1 MLSLVYQ
8 MPGTWSIKGIN
19 GRLNRTNKR
28 RRFGI
33 KLAHIVRMQKGTLF
47 FLDAHSVVC

>member
-33 KLAHIVRMQKGTLF
+33 KLAHIVGCRKGLYSFLTLI
-47 FLDAHSVVC
+47 L